1 MGISTVCKGIE
12 SRSICCGQ
20 DSRDNWDKGCVMGGL
35 CSGHCIVVPPGVKN
49 SHFPG
54 DMRRDT

>member
-1 MGISTVCKGIE
+1 
-12 SRSICCGQ
+12 
-20 DSRDNWDKGCVMGGL
+20 MGGL

-54 DMRRDT
+54 DMRRDTCLVNGAGLSKQYKSCQNGLKLS